1 MSRLALCDLHDHM
14 DEQISFGFP
23 QGAHVAVLYFLPLM
37 LTDGLITF
45 KKKIKNEKTNTRG
58 CVCLCR

>member
-45 KKKIKNEKTNTRG
+45 KKK
-58 CVCLCR
+58 